1 MPNNRDSKCPLC
13 GATLTPTEILDACGE
28 IIDPVHG
35 VVETH
40 CPHCQGKLEAM
51 PADGRIDLGFL
62 IGDKERFDVALSLP
76 FAELKVERQ
85 NGPPRITLSAPGRSW
100 EFAE

>member
-13 GATLTPTEILDACGE
+13 GATLTPSESLDACGE

-35 VVETH
+35 GVETH
-40 CPHCQGKLEAM
+40 CPHCQGRLEAM
-51 PADGRIDLGFL
+51 PIDGRVDLGFL
-62 IGDKERFDVALSLP
+62 IGDKERFDVALALP

-85 NGPPRITLSAPGRSW
+85 SGPPRIKLTAPGRSW

>member
-28 IIDPVHG
+28 IIDPRLG

-40 CPHCQGKLEAM
+40 CPHCQGRLEAM
-51 PADGRIDLGFL
+51 PANGRVDLGFL
-62 IGDKERFDVALSLP
+62 IGDNERFDVALAMPCAGLT
-76 FAELKVERQ
+76 VERTDS
-85 NGPPRITLSAPGRSW
+85 PPCIKLTVPGRSW
-100 EFAE
+100 EFTE

>member
-35 VVETH
+35 VVEAH
-40 CPHCQGKLEAM
+40 CPHCQGRLEAR
-51 PADGRIDLGFL
+51 PDAGRVDLGFL
-62 IGDKERFDVALSLP
+62 IGDKERFDVALALP

-85 NGPPRITLSAPGRSW
+85 SGPPRIKLTAPGRSW
-100 EFAE
+100 EFTE

>member
-28 IIDPVHG
+28 IIDPVLG

-40 CPHCQGKLEAM
+40 CPHCQGRLEAK
-51 PADGRIDLGFL
+51 PSNGRVDLGFL
-62 IGDKERFDVALSLP
+62 IGDKERFDVALALP
-76 FAELKVERQ
+76 FGGLAVEKLKS
-85 NGPPRITLSAPGRSW
+85 PPCIKLTAAGRSW
-100 EFAE
+100 EFRE

>member
-28 IIDPVHG
+28 IIDPVLG

-40 CPHCQGKLEAM
+40 CPHCQGRLEAM
-51 PADGRIDLGFL
+51 PSNGRVDLGFL
-62 IGDKERFDVALSLP
+62 IGDKERFDVALAMPL
-76 FAELKVERQ
+76 ADLKVERP
-85 NGPPRITLSAPGRSW
+85 NGPPCIKLTAAGRVW
-100 EFAE
+100 EFRE

>member
-28 IIDPVHG
+28 LVDPVLG

-40 CPHCQGKLEAM
+40 CPHCQGRLEAR
-51 PADGRIDLGFL
+51 PSAGQVDLGFL
-62 IGDKERFDVALSLP
+62 IGDKERFDVALAMP
-76 FAELKVERQ
+76 CAGLKVERP
-85 NGPPRITLSAPGRSW
+85 NGSPCIRLTAAGRVW
-100 EFAE
+100 EFRE

>member
-1 MPNNRDSKCPLC
+1 MPNHRDSKCPLC
-13 GATLTPTEILDACGE
+13 GATLTATEILDTCGE

-40 CPHCQGKLEAM
+40 CPHCQGRLEAR

-62 IGDKERFDVALSLP
+62 IGDRERFDVALTLP
-76 FAELKVERQ
+76 CADLKVERQ
-85 NGPPRITLSAPGRSW
+85 STPPRITLTATGRSW
-100 EFAE
+100 ELRD

>member
-13 GATLTPTEILDACGE
+13 GATLTPTEILDAGGE
-28 IIDPVHG
+28 LIDPVLG

-51 PADGRIDLGFL
+51 PVGGRVDIGFL
-62 IGDKERFDVALSLP
+62 IGDKERFDVALAMP
-76 FAELKVERQ
+76 FADLRLERP
-85 NGPPRITLSAPGRSW
+85 NGLPCIKLTAPGRSW
-100 EFAE
+100 EFTE